1 VRKKIAWLAAAGV
14 AMLFIGSTIWEYTSS
29 SAERYTVGDPDVP
42 ERSVAIV
49 LGAGVR
55 DDGLPSRMLS
65 NRLDAAVDLYEQGR
79 VRAVLV
85 TGDNGTENY
94 NETDV
99 MRDYLIDAG
108 VDRGHVVGDY
118 AGFRTWDSCVRAR
131 EIFGVE
137 DALVVTQ
144 AFHIPR
150 AVTLCRRV
158 GIEASGVGDPSFGDR
173 PGGTVQ
179 GYIREVLAAPR
190 ALFDAA
196 FQPDPRFLG
205 EYEHALDD
213 ALADANDAADAAED

>member
-1 VRKKIAWLAAAGV
+1 MRKKIAWLAAAGV
-14 AMLFIGSTIWEYTSS
+14 AMMLVGATVWEYASS
-29 SAERYTVGDPDVP
+29 SGERYAVGDPGMP

-55 DDGLPSRMLS
+55 DDGRPSLMLS
-65 NRLDAAVDLYEQGR
+65 NRLDAAYELYEEGR

-85 TGDNGTENY
+85 TGDNSTENY

-108 VDRGHVVGDY
+108 VERTHVVGDY

-158 GIEASGVGDPSFGDR
+158 GIEASGVGDPSFSDR

-205 EYEHALDD
+205 GYEDALDD
-213 ALADANDAADAAED
+213 ALADTADD